1 VPTEVLSPR
10 ALGRAT
16 WSAGSCWSGPTWRRA
31 TRGRTWWV
39 DRDARGE
46 GAVLVVRNLGRLAAS
61 ERAAVAEQG
70 HALMGLIVPGT
81 GPRDVRFD
89 PVA

>member
-1 VPTEVLSPR
+1 MPTEVLSPR
-10 ALGRAT
+10 A
-16 WSAGSCWSGPTWRRA
+16 
-31 TRGRTWWV
+31 
-39 DRDARGE
+39 
-46 GAVLVVRNLGRLAAS
+46 VVRNLRRLAAS